1 MAIIDVAATIKTI
14 VKFPVDETLLSSPG
28 PRQALSDSKLRYDAY
43 EVPSISRSTHAGR
56 SVLLSKANS
65 ARSSMNG
72 VPPMSAGQFA
82 LMDEDERQDVSLQLP
97 TEVGMLL
104 AIISRA
110 ELKSDRLGLDLD
122 GLTLGDRSPG
132 KPSPRRRQSN
142 DPFTSSPI

>member
-14 VKFPVDETLLSSPG
+14 VRSPVDETLLSSPG

-43 EVPSISRSTHAGR
+43 EVPSTSRSTQAGR

-72 VPPMSAGQFA
+72 VPPISAGQFA

-104 AIISRA
+104 EIIV
-110 ELKSDRLGLDLD
+110 
-122 GLTLGDRSPG
+122 
-132 KPSPRRRQSN
+132 
-142 DPFTSSPI
+142 